1 MRIKYKASF
10 IKRLEAQ
17 IEYIAQHNPERA
29 TKFKDDLLSQV
40 RAIPSNPYKHRQ
52 SIYFND
58 LHIRDLVFKG
68 YTIVFR
74 VKTDAIEVFGLVKY
88 QQSPYD

>member
-10 IKRLEAQ
+10 IKRLEEQ
-17 IEYIAQHNPERA
+17 IEYIAQYNPERA
-29 TKFKDDLLSQV
+29 TQFKDELL
-40 RAIPSNPYKHRQ
+40 AAINNIPSKPFKHRK

-58 LHIRDLVFKG
+58 PQIRDMVFKG

-74 VKTDAIEVFGLVKY
+74 VKKNQIEVFGFVKY
-88 QQSPYD
+88 RQSPAD